1 MFVFFLQHIPVVYFE
16 KEEFPEIDAFM
27 QQVSETYHFEFQR
40 YSKSYKDGM
49 QDLVESHGIKVR

>member
-1 MFVFFLQHIPVVYFE
+1 MVYFE

-27 QQVSETYHFEFQR
+27 QQVSETYQFEFQR